1 MRLKRTVAPAGQAV
15 TTAELKAQL
24 RITHN
29 LEDAYLD
36 TLIAT
41 AAAHFDGRDG
51 WLNRALLTQ
60 TWIRTLSAF
69 PAGGVDLPFPPL
81 QSVTAVRYLDA
92 GLVERVADPALFH
105 VNDGTE
111 PARIS
116 LLPSASFPS
125 TADRPDAVR
134 IEFVC
139 GYGAAAEI
147 PAQLKH
153 AMKILAAHWYQ
164 NREPVVV
171 GAIVSE
177 LPLSVQA
184 LASPFKVFQCWQ
196 DS

>member
-1 MRLKRTVAPAGQAV
+1 MRLKRTVAPVGQAV
-15 TTAELKAQL
+15 TTADLKAQL
-24 RITHN
+24 RITHA
-29 LEDAYLD
+29 LEDTYLD
-36 TLIAT
+36 GLIAT
-41 AAAHFDGRDG
+41 AAAHFEGRDG

-92 GLVERVADPALFH
+92 GLVERLADPSLFY
-105 VNDGTE
+105 VNTGSE
-111 PARIS
+111 PGRIE
-116 LLPSASFPS
+116 LLPTAVFPS

-139 GYGAAAEI
+139 GYGTAADV

-153 AMKILAAHWYQ
+153 AMKILAAGWYA